1 MKKKRLFFLRAT
13 VLLVLALVLTLD
25 AAFLLTK
32 DRAFSPTENRSLQ
45 QRPTLT
51 LASALSG
58 RYEARYD
65 DYISDQFP
73 FRDGWVALKSA
84 MDRLA
89 GRTESGGVF
98 LGRDGSLIQDFA
110 EPTGDNYVQTLAALR
125 SFLTRHGALAQYVM
139 IVPTAL
145 TARADALP
153 AFAVHGDESGYLDRL
168 ARDLADTPAQWID
181 LRPAFAASEAQLYYR
196 TDHHWTTDGAYIAY
210 LELSKAANLS
220 GAATAYE
227 RHLLSNDFS
236 GTLTA
241 ASGFRTGQR
250 DDLYA
255 YLPPDDGVQTVVT
268 YVGENARSASLYRA
282 KHLDTRDQ
290 YAVFLDG
297 NHPEI
302 KIETTVDNGR
312 TLLVLKD
319 SYANCFIPFLTRDY
333 GKIIVVDPRYFT
345 GDLEVLMA
353 AEGINETLILY
364 NATTLAADQALR
376 LDIGE

>member
-168 ARDLADTPAQWID
+168 ARDAGL
-181 LRPAFAASEAQLYYR
+181 
-196 TDHHWTTDGAYIAY
+196 
-210 LELSKAANLS
+210 
-220 GAATAYE
+220 
-227 RHLLSNDFS
+227 
-236 GTLTA
+236 
-241 ASGFRTGQR
+241 
-250 DDLYA
+250 
-255 YLPPDDGVQTVVT
+255 
-268 YVGENARSASLYRA
+268 
-282 KHLDTRDQ
+282 
-290 YAVFLDG
+290 
-297 NHPEI
+297 
-302 KIETTVDNGR
+302 
-312 TLLVLKD
+312 
-319 SYANCFIPFLTRDY
+319 
-333 GKIIVVDPRYFT
+333 
-345 GDLEVLMA
+345 GDLA
-353 AEGINETLILY
+353 AFLAFCRET
-364 NATTLAADQALR
+364 ALDPEAE
-376 LDIGE
+376 LPE